1 MFAPKR
7 RSAPSSFLMPP
18 EIRSTPSSKLRL
30 VWSSPSLI
38 YWLFPTAVPRLRS
51 VPACWSA
58 GRWQGCGRATRLTG
72 VSTGALMATLVFVG
86 PGLDPVLEE
95 AYSTVNSE
103 DIYKSKGIKAV
114 FSDSL
119 YGYTPLKNKIDSII
133 TEELLDRVA
142 AEHRAGRRLYVATT
156 NLGSGDLVVW
166 DMGFIA
172 ASGHPRR
179 LEIYQQVLRASAA
192 VPELFKPVYIRPSGA
207 SKGRQMHVDGGAPK
221 APALPRSFMLGQP
234 AVRRKRGI

>member
-7 RSAPSSFLMPP
+7 PSAPSSFLMPP

-38 YWLFPTAVPRLRS
+38 YWLFPAAVPTVLS

-58 GRWQGCGRATRLTG
+58 GRMAGLRPRFDVITG

-86 PGLDPVLEE
+86 PELDPVLEE
-95 AYSTVNSE
+95 AYTTVNSK

-119 YGYTPLKNKIDSII
+119 YDYTPLKNKIDSII

-156 NLGSGDLVVW
+156 NLDSGDLVVW

-192 VPELFKPVYIRPSGA
+192 VPGLVQARLYSSFRRVQRPSDARRRRCEGA
-207 SKGRQMHVDGGAPK
+207 CAAAVLHARTAGRSP
-221 APALPRSFMLGQP
+221 
-234 AVRRKRGI
+234 